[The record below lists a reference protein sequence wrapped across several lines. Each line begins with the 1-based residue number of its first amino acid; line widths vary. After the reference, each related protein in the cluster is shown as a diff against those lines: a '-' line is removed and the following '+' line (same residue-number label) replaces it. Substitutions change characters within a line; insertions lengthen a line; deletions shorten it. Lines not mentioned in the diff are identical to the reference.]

1 MRIFGR
7 TIFRRQGR
15 RKPMTPLKAGAI
27 GIVLLVIF
35 LYLGFTKFANPFS
48 NPFEVHAIVPNAGGL
63 RPDSLVRIAGVNVGK
78 VTSVSP
84 VEGSQAANLTMEIDS
99 NGLPIHRDATFW
111 VRPRIFLEGNFFVD
125 VNPGSPSAPDVKS
138 GYTFPIQ
145 QTREPVQLDQLFG
158 SLQADTRRNLQ
169 TLLTQYGSAVKQA
182 GPAFNRSIRYWLP
195 AYEYS
200 AIVTHDALGLQPHDL
215 SNWIAAQA
223 IVSGAFDAH
232 PQNLQSLITDFDTT
246 AFAFARE
253 NVALQRTVAELP
265 KTLNAAMP
273 AFRALNAAFPPLR
286 QLARALLPGVV
297 STGPTITAS
306 LPFIHQLRLLV
317 QPNELQGLAKSLEVT
332 IPALARLTNKTIP
345 LMKNEVRP
353 ASSCV
358 VNVIIPWSKLEIHDP
373 HFNSSNGYPPH
384 PTYLEVAQLLPGI
397 AGESR
402 TFDANGPY
410 IRLLGNG
417 GTFTY
422 SLSQGKFGTLVTQL
436 SGVQP
441 VPPPGDKRPPLMENV
456 PCETQPAIKTLSD
469 AQTGA
474 PPPTMSANH
483 SAATTALASAVSKVF
498 DAELNQ
504 LLKNQHSKLRV
515 SGTPAS
521 SSNPQSSRS
530 NKP

>member
-1 MRIFGR
+1 MKIFGR

-15 RKPMTPLKAGAI
+15 RKAMTPLKAGAI
-27 GIVLLVIF
+27 GIVLLAIF

-48 NPFEVHAIVPNAGGL
+48 NPFEIHAVVPNAGGL

-78 VTSVSP
+78 VTSVSS
-84 VEGSQAANLTMEIDS
+84 VGSSQAANITMQIDS

-111 VRPRIFLEGNFFVD
+111 IRPRIFLEGNFFVD
-125 VNPGSPSAPDVKS
+125 VYPGSPSAPNVKS

-145 QTREPVQLDQLFG
+145 QAREPVQLDQLFD

-182 GPAFNRSIRYWLP
+182 GPAFNRSIQYWLP
-195 AYEYS
+195 AYEYTS
-200 AIVTHDALGLQPHDL
+200 IVTHDALGIQPHDL

-232 PQNLQSLITDFDTT
+232 PQNLKSLISDFDTT

-253 NVALQRTVAELP
+253 NTALQRTVAELP
-265 KTLNAAMP
+265 KTINAAMP

-286 QLARALLPGVV
+286 QLARALLPGVE

-317 QPNELQGLAKSLEVT
+317 QPSELQGLAKSLEVT
-332 IPALARLTNKTIP
+332 IPALARLTNNTIP

-358 VNVIIPWSKLEIHDP
+358 ANVIIPWSKLEIHDP
-373 HFNSSNGYPPH
+373 NFNASNGYPPH
-384 PTYLEVAQLLPGI
+384 PSYLEVAQLLPGI

-422 SLSQGKFGTLVTQL
+422 SLAQGKFGTLVAKL
-436 SGVQP
+436 NGVQP
-441 VPPPGDKRPPLMENV
+441 IPPPGDKRPPLMENV
-456 PCETQPAIKTLSD
+456 PCETQPAIKNLDTPAGS
-469 AQTGA
+469 
-474 PPPTMSANH
+474 PPTPVAASK
-483 SAATTALASAVSKVF
+483 SAASTALASSVSRIF

-504 LLKNQHSKLRV
+504 ILKNQHSKLRV
-515 SGTPAS
+515 VGTPATS
-521 SSNPQSSRS
+521 SKSSGS
-530 NKP
+530 KP